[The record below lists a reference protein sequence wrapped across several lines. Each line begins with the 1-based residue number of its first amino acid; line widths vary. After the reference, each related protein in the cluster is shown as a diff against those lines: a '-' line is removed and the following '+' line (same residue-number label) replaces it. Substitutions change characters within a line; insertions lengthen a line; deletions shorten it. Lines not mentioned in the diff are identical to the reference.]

1 MGDGWDV
8 SCGMTMC
15 VFSLHI
21 GKGFVFLGFGLYSG
35 LDGVEMKL
43 LGVTDYGARPTV
55 ESTKKS

>member
-21 GKGFVFLGFGLYSG
+21 GKGFVFLGLGWYSG
-35 LDGVEMKL
+35 LDGGGQIKYL
-43 LGVTDYGARPTV
+43 KFNAIR
-55 ESTKKS
+55 KKA